1 VAGGPLRE
9 TVDLSAHPDLV
20 VIYLGMRVSSLRGLP
35 TVMKLGPQ
43 IDKAVASRPPGL
55 LRHERLFFSPRHVA
69 MRQYWHDFDTLE
81 AWTRTLPHKTWWRD
95 FLRDPH
101 GTGFWH
107 ETYALRGGIEA
118 VYIDMPPL
126 GLGAVAPRHPARGS
140 LFSARRRLA
149 RQGDIPEPVVA
160 EADLPTV

>member
-1 VAGGPLRE
+1 MATPPLRE
-9 TVDLSAHPDLV
+9 TVDLSGHPDLV
-20 VIYLGMRVSSLRGLP
+20 VIYLGMRVGSPRG
-35 TVMKLGPQ
+35 VMKLMRTGME
-43 IDKAVASRPPGL
+43 IDRAVAAGPPGL
-55 LRHERLFFSPRHVA
+55 LLHERLLFSVRHVG

-160 EADLPTV
+160 EADLPAV